1 MRGDNTGTAAPWD
14 RGPGRGPAFTSQP
27 GSGSGRLRLACCT
40 GRSSGLS
47 GAIRTLQFLIRHAY
61 VASVPEDG
69 NPVEWVGRQAIVRL
83 PDYVDLSNAGP
94 VGEELLAVI
103 NRGAAALI
111 VDMTATSSCDYAGA
125 DDLARAYQRVVA
137 SGTQLRL
144 VAPAQVVRRVLSLN
158 GLDPLVSVYPF
169 REAAIAAGEPAANAA
184 TAAGPSH
191 LSEELLD
198 RIVRNLLNVGL
209 SLEAAL
215 DLPHEADRR
224 RIMQALRYV
233 DETIREIRDHVFT
246 AGRWQ
251 TPPHCEPPG
260 SGR

>member
-1 MRGDNTGTAAPWD
+1 M
-14 RGPGRGPAFTSQP
+14 
-27 GSGSGRLRLACCT
+27 
-40 GRSSGLS
+40 
-47 GAIRTLQFLIRHAY
+47 
-61 VASVPEDG
+61 
-69 NPVEWVGRQAIVRL
+69 GRQAIVRL
-83 PDYVDLSNAGP
+83 PDHVDLSNAGP
-94 VGEELLAVI
+94 IGEELLAVI

-125 DDLARAYQRVVA
+125 DALVRAYQGVVA
-137 SGTQLRL
+137 TGTQLRL

-158 GLDPLVSVYPF
+158 GLDPLVSVYPS

-198 RIVRNLLNVGL
+198 RIVRNLLDVGL

-246 AGRWQ
+246 AGRRE
-251 TPPHCEPPG
+251 TLPHCEPPG
-260 SGR
+260 IDR